1 MAKKKKVAILGG
13 AFDPVTR
20 AHTQIAE
27 YVLKHSDFEE
37 VWLMPSYK
45 NTTKIMAQPEYRI
58 AMCKKAVKDIENV
71 SIFTYEIDNEL
82 EGITVNVFKRLRTDT
97 EYKGFNFS
105 MIIGIDQANSIDT
118 WVDYDALKKEVSFV
132 VIPRKG
138 YRKKPSIDWF
148 TEKPHVYLKRDA
160 GIPKISSTEIRFG
173 ARYLY
178 TDDYPGKEQFIQLLS
193 DNLNSDVLLYIQD
206 NNLYE

>member
-1 MAKKKKVAILGG
+1 MTKKRIAILGG
-13 AFDPVTR
+13 AFDPITN

-45 NTTKIMAQPEYRI
+45 NTNKVMASPEHRI
-58 AMCKKAVKDIENV
+58 TMCKKAVKDIENV
-71 SIFTYEIDNEL
+71 SIFPYEIDNEL
-82 EGITVNVFKRLRTDT
+82 EGVTVNVFKRLKEDD
-97 EYKGFNFS
+97 EYKGYKFS

-118 WVDYDALKKEVSFV
+118 WVDYDSLKKQVTFV

-138 YRKKPSIDWF
+138 YRKKPSINWF
-148 TEKPHVYLKRDA
+148 TEAPHMYLKGNSA
-160 GIPKISSTEIRFG
+160 IPNISSTEIRFG

-178 TDDYPGKEQFIQLLS
+178 NDVPGKESFISVLT
-193 DNLNSDVLLYIQD
+193 DNLNPDVLTYIEN